1 MRGWCVNGWSEC
13 ICVSMGVFSVVCVVG
28 RVWVGV
34 GGWLCGVG
42 VCGLQVV
49 CVWLM
54 GVGSGVWCV
63 RGVVE

>member
-42 VCGLQVV
+42 VLPKTFK
-49 CVWLM
+49 LLL
-54 GVGSGVWCV
+54 
-63 RGVVE
+63 